1 MDFSY
6 LKHFLSFLS
15 LALVQVFVLNHIT
28 LFGVASPLLYIFFVL
43 KMRRNYPR
51 WAIIVESFVLGL
63 LMDTF
68 QNTPGVAACSMTL
81 LGMIQPPL
89 LDLFV
94 TRELP
99 EDARPSAAVL
109 GWLKFFY
116 YAGISTIIYCLAFF
130 TLELFAFFNWMQWL
144 DRVLGSAVLTL
155 LLVMLLELAQKKKE

>member
-28 LFGVASPLLYIFFVL
+28 LFGVATPLLYIFFVL

-51 WAIIVESFVLGL
+51 WAIIVEAFVLGL

-99 EDARPSAAVL
+99 EDARPSAVVL

-116 YAGISTIIYCLAFF
+116 YAGISSLIYCVAFF
-130 TLELFAFFNWMQWL
+130 TLEQFAFFNWMQWL
-144 DRVLGSAVLTL
+144 DRVVGSTILTL

>member
-81 LGMIQPPL
+81 LGMIQPSL

-144 DRVLGSAVLTL
+144 DRVLGSTVLTL